1 MNLGGWVSFCWV
13 FGRKVSCSLVGF
25 IWWRCLTPNSGFGS
39 KTSVTRA
46 FFMPPKWRKVAL
58 SIIPKTGGERMLFLQ
73 PIFSDVLVRHHGLY
87 SNWVVFWIWVD
98 RLYFFL
104 DWPKKPLRFIALPQ
118 NQDTVKGTGC
128 TQLLSWIGR
137 GGCVFSSINI
147 LGQSASCL
155 LPTPKQGEAL
165 KGVFVPQFV
174 DVWNNQ
180 QYQLGFRLRS
190 LPRSSAPTG
199 HSLRVI
205 RMHLLVLWSDEET
218 WKQMQSF
225 QPLYR

>member
-1 MNLGGWVSFCWV
+1 
-13 FGRKVSCSLVGF
+13 
-25 IWWRCLTPNSGFGS
+25 
-39 KTSVTRA
+39 
-46 FFMPPKWRKVAL
+46 
-58 SIIPKTGGERMLFLQ
+58 MLFLQ
-73 PIFSDVLVRHHGLY
+73 PIFSDVPVRQHGLY

-180 QYQLGFRLRS
+180 QYQLGSRLRS

-199 HSLRVI
+199 HSLQVI
-205 RMHLLVLWSDEET
+205 QMHLLVLWSDEET

-225 QPLYR
+225 QPLYG